1 MTESTNNFWALL
13 EVVARRRGV
22 VFGLV
27 IVTTVAAIVVSL
39 ILPKWY
45 QAQALL
51 LPPKDASSTID
62 QFSKLSQVVSV
73 TGGLN
78 LPVMVTPS
86 DVYARILQSHSV
98 TDRIVE
104 RFNLADRYQ
113 TKSQQDTYA
122 ALMKHSNFRVTP
134 EGLLAISVEDQDPKT
149 AADMANAFAE
159 EINKVNQ
166 EIVSSRAR
174 RNRIFVEERLT
185 QVKAELDSARKA
197 IELFQRDNKA
207 VDFDEQTK
215 LAINQATSLKV
226 ALAQIDLDLQISE
239 RTLGRDNPELV
250 EKRQRREIIQ
260 RQLQKL
266 ETGGSDS
273 SYFSMPVSQIPTLKG
288 KYELLYSQ
296 VRVSESL
303 YNLLLDQLER
313 AKIQE
318 KEESPTITVLDQ
330 ARVPDVRSRPQRAL
344 IVGGAFALSLLLA
357 LFLVALLE
365 YLERMRRQRPDEY
378 ERARFVITAF
388 FGWLPGVRSR
398 AH

>member
-1 MTESTNNFWALL
+1 
-13 EVVARRRGV
+13 
-22 VFGLV
+22 
-27 IVTTVAAIVVSL
+27 
-39 ILPKWY
+39 
-45 QAQALL
+45 
-51 LPPKDASSTID
+51 
-62 QFSKLSQVVSV
+62 
-73 TGGLN
+73 
-78 LPVMVTPS
+78 
-86 DVYARILQSHSV
+86 VYARILQSHSV

-104 RFNLADRYQ
+104 RFNLATRYQ
-113 TKSQQDTYA
+113 THTQQDTYS
-122 ALMKHSNFRVTP
+122 ALMKHSDFHVTP
-134 EGLLAISVEDQDPKT
+134 EGLLAISVEDMDPKV
-149 AADMANAFAE
+149 AADIANAFAE

-166 EIVSSRAR
+166 DIVSSRAR
-174 RNRIFVEERLT
+174 RNRMFIEGRLS
-185 QVKAELDSARKA
+185 QVKGELDSARKA

-215 LAINQATSLKV
+215 LAISQATGLKV
-226 ALAQIDLDLQISE
+226 ALAQIDLELQISQ
-239 RTLGRDNPELV
+239 RTLGQDNPDLA

-288 KYELLYSQ
+288 KYEMLYSQ
-296 VRVSESL
+296 VRVSEAL

-330 ARVPDVRSRPQRAL
+330 ARVPDVRSRPQRTI

-365 YLERMRRQRPDEY
+365 YLERMRRQRPEEY
-378 ERARFVITAF
+378 ERVRFVIAAF
-388 FGWLPGVRSR
+388 FGWLPGVRTKAR
-398 AH
+398 